1 MRAIDTPTS
10 AGKIALVTGGGS
22 GIGAA
27 VTAQLRAAG
36 ATVEVVDVVTNEADV
51 SPVDITDAR
60 SVAAL
65 AIRVGDDY
73 GRCDILVNCAGA
85 IAVGTAAECT
95 EADWDRVFNVNVRGL
110 WNMCKH
116 VIPLMPSGSAIVNVS
131 SGAGLRAIPNMAAY
145 VASKHAVVGLT
156 RAMAVDFAA
165 QGIRVN
171 CVCPGLVETP
181 LARSAQEQRAEGLK
195 AAVESFEGYLIKR
208 SADAAELAA
217 SICFLA
223 SDTARFITGSTL
235 AVDGGRCMH

>member
-1 MRAIDTPTS
+1 MTAVHSRGFAD
-10 AGKIALVTGGGS
+10 KIAVVTGGGS

-27 VTAQLRAAG
+27 VTSQLRSAG
-36 ATVEVVDVVTNEADV
+36 ATVEVVDVAPGEDDV
-51 SPVDITDAR
+51 PPVDVTDTH

-65 AIRVGDDY
+65 AARVDQHH

-85 IAVGTAAECT
+85 IAVGTAVSCT
-95 EADWDRVFNVNVRGL
+95 EVEWDRVFNVNVRGL
-110 WNMCKH
+110 WNVCKH

-131 SGAGLRAIPNMAAY
+131 SGAGLRAIPDMAAY

-156 RAMAVDFAA
+156 RAMAVDHAP
-165 QGIRVN
+165 QGIRAN

-181 LARSAQEQRAEGLK
+181 LARSAQELRPEDVK
-195 AAVESFEGYLIKR
+195 VAVGSFEGYLIKR
-208 SADAAELAA
+208 TAEPVELAA

-223 SDTARFITGSTL
+223 SDAARFITGSTL